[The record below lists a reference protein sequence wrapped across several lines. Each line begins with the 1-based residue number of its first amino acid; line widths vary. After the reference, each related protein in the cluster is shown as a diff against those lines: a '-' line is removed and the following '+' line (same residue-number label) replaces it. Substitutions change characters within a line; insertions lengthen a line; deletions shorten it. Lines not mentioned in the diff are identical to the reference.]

1 MAIPSTVPSVG
12 QFSFVVKQ
20 GSDLSISLTWLD
32 DNGNPINLTGFA
44 MKMVIRA
51 FLGSPVALLTLS
63 SANNT
68 GSYIALGGAAGT
80 ITLNFAHAD
89 TAGLQSNGI
98 PLPGNP
104 LFGGARVYPLG
115 VYDLQYTDPLGNVGY
130 LLEGSVSLDPQ
141 VTT

>member
-1 MAIPSTVPSVG
+1 MAIPSNVPSVG
-12 QFSFVVKQ
+12 QFSFVIKQ
-20 GSDLSISLTWLD
+20 GSDLSISMTWLD

-44 MKMVIRA
+44 MKLAIRS
-51 FLGSPVALLTLS
+51 FIGSPVALLTLS

-68 GSYIALGGAAGT
+68 GSYIALGGSTGT

-89 TAGLQSNGI
+89 TASLQSNGL
-98 PLPGNP
+98 PLPNLVGT
-104 LFGGARVYPLG
+104 ARVFPLG

-141 VTT
+141 VTV